1 MLNRFPRLIT
11 ILALSTIT
19 TVFAT
24 KVTSQEIDSPPPITV
39 DVITPGTPIS
49 LPDLVNK
56 AYSQRSGDFFDQAS
70 ASGQLNF
77 LYGWG
82 DFPVGTFSDNNVA
95 KDGQFIK
102 VIVEDYFKQLT
113 QREPD
118 IRSRDI
124 ENPFNSSLQQ
134 NPDYT
139 RD

>member
-1 MLNRFPRLIT
+1 MLNRFPRLLT
-11 ILALSTIT
+11 IVALTTIT

-24 KVTSQEIDSPPPITV
+24 KVTGQQVGSPPPVTA
-39 DVITPGTPIS
+39 DTITPAATGGLDKLI
-49 LPDLVNK
+49 NK

-82 DFPVGTFSDNNVA
+82 DFPVGTFSENNVA

-139 RD
+139 SD